1 MKTAYYLR
9 KMRMKLH
16 ENISGIKRPAVRWSF
31 IGILAASMIGFF
43 LVLAEVGFDT
53 DFVLREWYNEKIEWI
68 INFLMVMYS
77 IQVLMVL
84 LPGPPG
90 ITPLNIIVKIIL
102 LALLSLHFF
111 DFIPFDISL
120 ESTSGYKLEWL
131 FNYGLVIII
140 MFRSW
145 SRIVNNIYSSNIT
158 SEKLFVVSFISLIA
172 VGTILLLLPVSTT
185 EQISFT
191 DALFTST
198 SAVCV
203 TGLTTLDTATDFT
216 WFGKTV
222 ILFLF
227 QMGGIGVMTF
237 TSFFASVGRSKHS
250 LSEGN
255 ALTSMVVA
263 KNMRKLFTAL
273 YAVIIVTFIVES
285 FGTVLIYLQLPPDQ
299 FPDNISRFTFALF
312 HAVSSFCNAGF
323 SLAPNGLM
331 NDIFYH
337 EWGIQMTMAWLIIF
351 GGLGFF
357 IITNYMER
365 FALGMRNFIKHT
377 ILGHASKFEP
387 NLININSRLVV
398 RTTFWLL
405 LLGTGLFLFFEN
417 DALLSG
423 LRWDEKLYTAFFST
437 VTARTAG
444 FNTLDYE
451 SIMLPS
457 TLLIIILMWIGA
469 SPGSTGGG
477 IKTTTFAIAFL
488 TAFSLGRGKTTTH
501 FHNRELSRQSG
512 RKAQVIIFFSVFAIL
527 IATMFMAWFE
537 PGVSMQR
544 LLFEAFSAFGTVGLS
559 MNLTMFLSEESK
571 FILIMLMFIGRIGII
586 TLFVAFIRKTR
597 FLLFSYPEE
606 ELFI

>member
-9 KMRMKLH
+9 KMRMKMH
-16 ENISGIKRPAVRWSF
+16 ENISGIKRPAIRWSF
-31 IGILAASMIGFF
+31 VGILAASMIGFF
-43 LVLAEVGFDT
+43 LVLAEVGFDV
-53 DFVLREWYNEKIEWI
+53 DFVMREWYNEKIEWI

-77 IQVLMVL
+77 IQVLMIFI
-84 LPGPPG
+84 PGPPP
-90 ITPLNIIVKIIL
+90 ITKTNIAIKLLL

-111 DFIPFDISL
+111 DFIPFDISI

-131 FNYGLVIII
+131 FNYLLVILV

-145 SRIVNNIYSSNIT
+145 SRIANNIYSSNIT
-158 SEKLFVVSFISLIA
+158 SEKLFVFSFVALIT
-172 VGTILLLLPVSTT
+172 VGTLLLLLPVSTNH
-185 EQISFT
+185 QISFT

-203 TGLTTLDTATDFT
+203 TGLTTVDTATQFT
-216 WFGKTV
+216 WFGKMV
-222 ILFLF
+222 ILFLI
-227 QMGGIGVMTF
+227 QLGGIGVMTF
-237 TSFFASVGRSKHS
+237 TSFFASVGRSRHS

-263 KNMRKLFTAL
+263 KNMRKLFSAL

-285 FGTVLIYLQLPPDQ
+285 FGAIIIYLELPHNE
-299 FPDNISRFTFALF
+299 FPDSISRFTFALF
-312 HAVSSFCNAGF
+312 HAVSAFCNAGF
-323 SLAPNGLM
+323 SLAPNGMM
-331 NDIFYH
+331 NEIFYH
-337 EWGIQMTMAWLIIF
+337 EWGIQMTIAWLIIF

-365 FALGMRNFIKHT
+365 FALGMRNFVKHT
-377 ILGHASKFEP
+377 IFGKARKFEP
-387 NLININSRLVV
+387 NMININSRLVV

-405 LLGTGLFLFFEN
+405 VLGTALFIMFEN
-417 DALLSG
+417 NYLLSG
-423 LRWDEKLYTAFFST
+423 LRWDEKIYTAFFST

-444 FNTLDYE
+444 YNSIDYQ
-451 SIMLPS
+451 SVLLPTTMLIM
-457 TLLIIILMWIGA
+457 ILMWIGA

-477 IKTTTFAIAFL
+477 IKTTTFAVAFL
-488 TAFSLGRGKTTTH
+488 TAFSIGRGKTTTH
-501 FHNRELSRQSG
+501 FHNRELNRQSG
-512 RKAQVIIFFSVFAIL
+512 RKAQVVIFFSIFSIL
-527 IATMFMAWFE
+527 IGTMLMAWFE
-537 PGVSMQR
+537 PGVSLDR

-559 MNLTMFLSEESK
+559 MNLTASLSEESK
-571 FILIMLMFIGRIGII
+571 YVLIFLMFLGRIGII